1 MSFKYEFFY
10 FLRQLRKYILVA
22 AAVLFIA
29 LTVLTVVT
37 YVSVK
42 DRVTSY
48 TLFEPIEIY
57 DRDSNMVD
65 SLSKQK
71 GENVDIED
79 IPIYLQNAFIAVE
92 DKRFYSH
99 HGIDILRV
107 GKALMVNLS
116 KGRIS
121 QGGSTISQQ
130 LAKNAFLSNERTLSR
145 KFKEAIITFEIERVY
160 SKEDI
165 LEKYLNEIYFG
176 SGSYGVREAAR
187 DIFDKDISEI
197 NLAEAAM
204 LAGIPNMPS
213 IYNPRKNL
221 EKSLKRGKLIL
232 KLMLNQGYITQE
244 EYNAAVSHKF
254 IEEVDLPRFFIPK
267 KNTSVI
273 VKNSRK
279 KRESTKAPD
288 FVDAVETR
296 LLEFI
301 DINTFSKG
309 GLKVYTSLD
318 KEMQTAAKE
327 SFESYSYFKRD
338 KKLQGAMVTL
348 DAENGEVL
356 SIIAGKEYHS
366 GNFNRAIDAKKQ
378 IGSTFKP
385 FVYYTAL
392 ENGYTMNQMI
402 DASTSTYG
410 DWTPRNYGNSSF
422 GKLTLIQSLEK
433 SVNTAAVRLL
443 KDVGINK
450 VVENF
455 KKTGVDIPVEENLT
469 LALGSMS
476 TSPMELAASYIPF
489 ANGGYSFRPS
499 FIRRIEDSQGNILYE
514 REEVQGVEAYDTI
527 NTSLMTYMLQQVVE
541 NGSGKGAKL
550 YSKLGL
556 PVDQAGKTGTS
567 NDFRAAWYAGFT
579 PEYVSIVYVG
589 YDDNSSMPNGSSGGR
604 MAAPLWKNY
613 YQKMIDKGIY
623 TPGSFEFIDKNI
635 RSGELVAR
643 NIDIRSGEVQR
654 VAKNYRRKILFKK
667 DQAPDTPTIKF
678 FKGIFRSIFK

>member
-29 LTVLTVVT
+29 LAVLTAVT
-37 YVSVK
+37 YISVK

-57 DRDSNMVD
+57 DRNEEIADY
-65 SLSKQK
+65 LSKQK

-79 IPIYLQNAFIAVE
+79 IPLHLQNAFIAVE

-99 HGIDILRV
+99 HGIDLLRV
-107 GKALMVNLS
+107 GKAFMVNLS

-130 LAKNAFLSNERTLSR
+130 LAKNAFLSHERTLSR
-145 KFKEAIITFEIERVY
+145 KFKEAVITLEIERVY
-160 SKEDI
+160 SKKEI

-187 DIFDKDISEI
+187 DIFDKKVSEI

-204 LAGIPNMPS
+204 LAGIPNRPS
-213 IYNPRKNL
+213 TYNPRKNL
-221 EKSLKRGKLIL
+221 KKSLERGRLIL
-232 KLMLNQGYITQE
+232 RLMLKQGYITE
-244 EYNAAVSHKF
+244 DEYNAAVQHKF
-254 IEEVDLPRFFIPK
+254 VEEEELPRFFIQK
-267 KNTSVI
+267 KDTSII
-273 VKNSRK
+273 VKSGRK
-279 KRESTKAPD
+279 KRQSKKAPD

-296 LLEFI
+296 LLDFI

-318 KEMQTAAKE
+318 PDMQAAAKE
-327 SFESYSYFKRD
+327 SFESYQYFKRD
-338 KKLQGAMVTL
+338 VKLQGALITL

-356 SIIAGKEYHS
+356 SIIGGKEYHS

-378 IGSTFKP
+378 VGSTFKP

-392 ENGYTMNQMI
+392 ESGYTMNQMI
-402 DASTSTYG
+402 DASTTAYG

-422 GKLTLIQSLEK
+422 GNMTLIQSLEK

-455 KKTGVDIPVEENLT
+455 KKTGADIPVEENLT

-476 TSPMELAASYIPF
+476 TSPLELAASYIPF

-541 NGSGKGAKL
+541 NGSGKGSKL
-550 YSKLGL
+550 YSRLGL

-567 NDFRAAWYAGFT
+567 NDFRSAWYAGFT
-579 PEYVSIVYVG
+579 PEYVSIVYIG
-589 YDDNSSMPNGSSGGR
+589 YDDNTSMPNGSSGGR

-613 YQKMIDKGIY
+613 YQKMINKGIY
-623 TPGSFEFIDKNI
+623 TPGSFEFIDENIKN
-635 RSGELVAR
+635 GELVAR

-654 VAKNYRRKILFKK
+654 VAKNFRRKVLFKK
-667 DQAPDTPTIKF
+667 DQAPDTPTRKF
-678 FKGIFRSIFK
+678 FKKIFRSFF